1 MNFIRNRLLNE
12 ELYFKVVVA
21 FTVTGS
27 GLGIYEG
34 LKESRMSTA
43 KYNPD
48 IPETIIKSTLSG
60 LNGAG
65 CGFVL
70 GATSPLW
77 IPVAIASTWVYCS
90 SYIYNKIV

>member
-1 MNFIRNRLLNE
+1 MCAVMRIDIL
-12 ELYFKVVVA
+12 
-21 FTVTGS
+21 
-27 GLGIYEG
+27 EG

-60 LNGAG
+60 LTGAG

-70 GATSPLW
+70 GATSPL
-77 IPVAIASTWVYCS
+77 
-90 SYIYNKIV
+90 